1 MPNHPVDPEALA
13 RESEL
18 INRARAEVTADPLTA
33 LKTLAEHHQKFPQG
47 ELVEEEELTRV
58 EALLRLGRRQ
68 EAERLARKLTDHD
81 GALKKPLDRLLTDV
95 RPN

>member
-18 INRARAEVTADPLTA
+18 ITRARAEVIADPLTA

-47 ELVEEEELTRV
+47 ELVQEEDLTRV

-68 EAERLARKLTDHD
+68 EAETLARKLSAHG